1 MNKTAAKIIASAIAS
16 LSVLIIAAFAVIYFG
31 ANNDENTSA
40 IKAKAE
46 NSILYIQEKADLMEA
61 LAKET
66 SELAVI
72 RYAPDEFKHYALR
85 DRNSAVSGLG
95 ISVDLIRKDSTIG
108 LSEKN
113 DYNGN
118 AVLSSSDGFVFD
130 EKTGELFYAITSKT
144 NGNITLCKCNS
155 DYFGDFLSL
164 SGNNVGAVLKLG
176 NTVIY
181 SDIKNET
188 EYAKSEKKYDDFTL
202 TLYDYENSEKSENYI
217 LIISIAVV
225 IAVIISVI
233 LCVII
238 EKTNGNTVVVQE
250 TVAEKPCNAE
260 ISHEEFIAD
269 NKIDE
274 AVNKPAENIAENDNS
289 SELLAMELERLNN
302 EKADFEN
309 KISELEKKLEEMA
322 EIEKIRSEAL
332 ANTEKAVRESHQCSA
347 ELAKAVQLIGEK
359 NDSIKSIIGA
369 IEDIAFQT
377 NMLALNAA
385 IEAARA
391 GENGKGFA
399 VVADEVRGLASESAE
414 SARKSAAI
422 LTESEQ
428 ALKSGEE
435 LAQKALASAEKAMEN
450 AEKLKA

>member
-1 MNKTAAKIIASAIAS
+1 MNKTVTKLISSAAGVLSLFILTVCAIISK
-16 LSVLIIAAFAVIYFG
+16 G
-31 ANNDENTSA
+31 ANEINST
-40 IKAKAE
+40 IYAKAE
-46 NSILYIQEKADLMEA
+46 NTILYIQEKADLMEA
-61 LAKET
+61 SAKET

-72 RYAPDEFKHYALR
+72 KYAPEEFKHYALR

-95 ISVDLIRKDSTIG
+95 ISVDLIRKNSTIG
-108 LSEKN
+108 LAEEKN
-113 DYNGN
+113 YNEN

-130 EKTGELFYAITSKT
+130 EKTGELFYAVTSKT

-155 DYFGDFLSL
+155 DYFGNFLSL
-164 SGNNVGAVLKLG
+164 SGDNVGAVLKLD

-188 EYAKSEKKYDDFTL
+188 EYAKSEKKYGDFTL
-202 TLYDYENSEKSENYI
+202 ILYDYENSEKSGNNI

-225 IAVIISVI
+225 LAVVISVI
-233 LCVII
+233 LCVSI
-238 EKTNGNTVVVQE
+238 EKTSGNSVAVQE
-250 TVAEKPCNAE
+250 ITVEKPYNPE
-260 ISHEEFIAD
+260 ISNDEITAD
-269 NKIDE
+269 DRIDE
-274 AVNKPAENIAENDNS
+274 NVHKPAENSEKDNS
-289 SELLAMELERLNN
+289 SELLTMELERLNN

-322 EIEKIRSEAL
+322 EIEKIRSEAS
-332 ANTEKAVRESHQCSA
+332 AEAEKAVRESHQCSK

-399 VVADEVRGLASESAE
+399 VVADEVRGLASESSE

-422 LTESEQ
+422 LSESEQ
-428 ALKSGEE
+428 AVKSGEE
-435 LAQKALASAEKAMEN
+435 LAKKALASTEKAMEN

>member
-1 MNKTAAKIIASAIAS
+1 MNKTVAKLISSAAGV
-16 LSVLIIAAFAVIYFG
+16 LSLIILTVCAIISKG
-31 ANNDENTSA
+31 ANEINST
-40 IKAKAE
+40 IYAKAE
-46 NSILYIQEKADLMEA
+46 NTILYIQEKADLMEA
-61 LAKET
+61 SAIET

-72 RYAPDEFKHYALR
+72 KYAPEEFKHYALR

-95 ISVDLIRKDSTIG
+95 ISVDLIRKNSTIG
-108 LSEKN
+108 LAEEKN
-113 DYNGN
+113 YDGN

-130 EKTGELFYAITSKT
+130 EKTCELFYAVISKT

-155 DYFGDFLSL
+155 DYFGNFLSL
-164 SGNNVGAVLKLG
+164 SGDNVGAVLKLG

-188 EYAKSEKKYDDFTL
+188 EYAKSEKKYGDFTL
-202 TLYDYENSEKSENYI
+202 ILYDYENSEKSGNNI

-225 IAVIISVI
+225 LAVVISVI

-238 EKTNGNTVVVQE
+238 EKTSGNSVAVQE
-250 TVAEKPCNAE
+250 ITVEKPYNPE
-260 ISHEEFIAD
+260 ISNDEITAD
-269 NKIDE
+269 DRIDE
-274 AVNKPAENIAENDNS
+274 NVHKPAENSEKDNS
-289 SELLAMELERLNN
+289 SELLTMKLERLNN

-322 EIEKIRSEAL
+322 EIEKIRSEAS
-332 ANTEKAVRESHQCSA
+332 AEAEKAVRESHQCSK

-399 VVADEVRGLASESAE
+399 VVADEVRGLASESSE

-428 ALKSGEE
+428 AVKLGEE
-435 LAQKALASAEKAMEN
+435 LAKKALTSAEKTMEN
-450 AEKLKA
+450 VEKLKK

>member
-1 MNKTAAKIIASAIAS
+1 MNKTVAKLISSAAGV
-16 LSVLIIAAFAVIYFG
+16 LSLIILTVCAIISKGSNEINSTIY
-31 ANNDENTSA
+31 
-40 IKAKAE
+40 AKAE
-46 NSILYIQEKADLMEA
+46 NTILYIQEKADLMEVS
-61 LAKET
+61 AKET

-72 RYAPDEFKHYALR
+72 KYAPEEFKRHALN

-95 ISVDLIRKDSTIG
+95 IKIDLICKDSAVG
-108 LSEKN
+108 LAEEKYY
-113 DYNGN
+113 DGN

-130 EKTGELFYAITSKT
+130 EKTGELFYIVTNKI

-164 SGNNVGAVLKLG
+164 SGDNVGAVLKLG

-188 EYAKSEKKYDDFTL
+188 EYAKSEKKYGDFTL
-202 TLYDYENSEKSENYI
+202 TLYDYENSEKSGNYI

-225 IAVIISVI
+225 LAIVISVI

-274 AVNKPAENIAENDNS
+274 TVNKPAENNDEKYNN
-289 SELLAMELERLNN
+289 SELLTMELERLNN

-309 KISELEKKLEEMA
+309 KISELEKKLEEMS
-322 EIEKIRSEAL
+322 EIEKVRSEAS
-332 ANTEKAVRESHQCSA
+332 AKTEKAVRESQQCSK

-359 NDSIKSIIGA
+359 NDSIKSIIGS

-428 ALKSGEE
+428 AVKSGEE
-435 LAQKALASAEKAMEN
+435 LAKKALSSAEKAMEN

>member
-1 MNKTAAKIIASAIAS
+1 MNKTAARIIASAVAS
-16 LSVLIIAAFAVIYFG
+16 LSLLIIAAFAVIFFG
-31 ANNDENTSA
+31 ANNDESASA
-40 IKAKAE
+40 IKTKAE
-46 NSILYIQEKADLMEA
+46 NAMLYIQEKAELMEA
-61 LAKET
+61 SAKET

-72 RYAPDEFKHYALR
+72 RYAPNEFKHYALR
-85 DRNSAVSGLG
+85 DRNSAVSELG
-95 ISVDLIRKDSTIG
+95 ISVDLIRKDSTAG
-108 LSEKN
+108 LSQEK
-113 DYNGN
+113 DYDGN
-118 AVLSSSDGFVFD
+118 AVLSISDGFAFD
-130 EKTGELFYAITSKT
+130 EKTGELFYAVTNAA
-144 NGNITLCKCNS
+144 NGNITLCKCDVS
-155 DYFGDFLSL
+155 YFGDFLSL
-164 SGNNVGAVLKLG
+164 MGNNTGAELKLG
-176 NTVIY
+176 NDVIY
-181 SDIKNET
+181 SDIKNES

-202 TLYDYENSEKSENYI
+202 TLYDYENPEKSGEP
-217 LIISIAVV
+217 LLMISAAVV
-225 IAVIISVI
+225 LAVVISVI

-238 EKTNGNTVVVQE
+238 EKASGNKVAVQE
-250 TVAEKPCNAE
+250 TAAEKPCNTE
-260 ISHEEFIAD
+260 ISHEELIAD

-274 AVNKPAENIAENDNS
+274 AVNKPDEKNDKKDNS

-322 EIEKIRSEAL
+322 EIEKIRSEAS
-332 ANTEKAVRESHQCSA
+332 AEAERAVRESHQCSA
-347 ELAKAVQLIGEK
+347 ELARAVQLIGEK

-414 SARKSAAI
+414 AARKSAAI

-428 ALKSGEE
+428 AVKSGGE
-435 LAQKALASAEKAMEN
+435 LAQKALNSAEKAMEN
-450 AEKLKA
+450 AEKLKK